1 MNDAIFSECD
11 KKKVMDAM
19 KQGIYEVLYQRG
31 LLNGAQLDKLRK
43 GSFKRNAS
51 YKG

>member
-11 KKKVMDAM
+11 KEKVKDAM
-19 KQGIYEVLYQRG
+19 KLGIYEALYQRG

-43 GSFKRNAS
+43 DSFKKNA
-51 YKG
+51 